1 MWEWMD
7 ILKCHKTLST
17 IIRKFVNIYKNKNDR
32 KKNHSA
38 LGLWGQYLPV
48 HFDEIFYMIHAL
60 RYVFMETIWQSSHWL
75 VSNVLPCPLSY
86 TVPEVFGTDRRNQED
101 YVLRLPTQSFD
112 QRPGNIRQ
120 STLILPPTPPLVPV
134 LILADLLSYQVV
146 IRWRDN

>member
-1 MWEWMD
+1 M
-7 ILKCHKTLST
+7 
-17 IIRKFVNIYKNKNDR
+17 
-32 KKNHSA
+32 
-38 LGLWGQYLPV
+38 
-48 HFDEIFYMIHAL
+48 HFDEIFNMIHAL

-75 VSNVLPCPLSY
+75 VSNVLPHPLSY

-120 STLILPPTPPLVPV
+120 STLILPTTPPLVPV